1 MGMKAVGG
9 TGVRRMAMPVV
20 DLQDD
25 DDREGLQ

>member
-9 TGVRRMAMPVV
+9 TGVRRMGTAVV

-25 DDREGLQ
+25 DNREGLQ